1 MRMNRPSFG
10 RLVAVAL
17 SIGVA
22 GCAAFEDMPSS
33 DAPGSTESTETLIR
47 MGDYTLARGDALT
60 AIAFYQRAH
69 AADPEA
75 AGPLLRLGSALA
87 RAGDFSASAS
97 AYEAALAA
105 DPLNAEA
112 HRGLGNALVA
122 MGEPEAALPHFET
135 ALSVSD
141 DHRAY
146 NSSGV
151 ALDLLGRHDDAQFY
165 YGEGLQRVPGDLSLR
180 SNLALSLSLGGDHEQ
195 AIAMARQAAAAPQAV
210 ARHRQNLAM
219 ILALAGRTTD
229 AETVARRDL
238 PEERVQ
244 QNLQFWAQ
252 LRGIQDS
259 GARAAAIGGTGAPAI
274 GS

>member
-1 MRMNRPSFG
+1 MRINRSSFG
-10 RLVAVAL
+10 LLVAVAL
-17 SIGVA
+17 GVGVV
-22 GCAAFEDMPSS
+22 GCAAIDETSQS

-69 AADPEA
+69 AAQPDVPA
-75 AGPLLRLGSALA
+75 PLLRLGSALA
-87 RAGDFSASAS
+87 RAGDFPGSAN
-97 AYEAALAA
+97 AYEATLAI

-151 ALDLLGRHDDAQFY
+151 ALDLLGRHEDAQFY
-165 YGEGLQRVPGDLSLR
+165 YREGLRKVPGDLSLQ
-180 SNLALSLSLGGDHEQ
+180 SNLALSLSLDGDHEQ
-195 AIAMARQAAAAPQAV
+195 AIAVARQTAASPQAT

-219 ILALAGRTTD
+219 ILALAGRTND
-229 AETVARRDL
+229 AEAVARQDL

-252 LRGIQDS
+252 LRGIEDS
-259 GARAAAIGGTGAPAI
+259 GARAAAIGGTGAPTI